1 VRGCDGASVPVRQC
15 RALRTRSPAP
25 SHTRTFAPLPVCIHA
40 YNKDI
45 VSSDHHELGPADAGR
60 YARDVRGATD
70 RVLEE
75 VRASLDS
82 TLPLLADTIATHAR
96 ASERRFF
103 DAMRRMDEAPS
114 LRGVLYALMEAVAGE
129 AERSALLV
137 MSQRKLRGW
146 TSSGFPEAA
155 ADPMSLDL
163 PFDPG
168 GLVGAAIRT
177 KSMISSSA
185 STLAPTGAE
194 RPHFAQGPERRDAIA
209 VPVVL
214 GGAVAAVLYADAL
227 SDGEPPAWA
236 DRVNRLVRYAALQ
249 LETRTARYLITVHAD
264 VPVASGPVSV
274 RGASGGVR

>member
-1 VRGCDGASVPVRQC
+1 M
-15 RALRTRSPAP
+15 
-25 SHTRTFAPLPVCIHA
+25 
-40 YNKDI
+40 
-45 VSSDHHELGPADAGR
+45 SSDHREPGPADAGR

-82 TLPLLADTIATHAR
+82 TLRLLANTIATDAR

-103 DAMRRMDEAPS
+103 DAMRHMDEAPS
-114 LRGVLYALMEAVAGE
+114 MRGVLHALMEAVGGE

-137 MSQRKLRGW
+137 MSQRRLRGW

-163 PFDPG
+163 PSDPG
-168 GLVGAAIRT
+168 GLVGAAIRA

-194 RPHFAQGPERRDAIA
+194 RPHFAQGPGTRDAIA
-209 VPVVL
+209 VPIVL
-214 GGAVAAVLYADAL
+214 GGAVAAVLYADAP

-236 DRVNRLVRYAALQ
+236 DRVNRLVRYAGLL
-249 LETRTARYLITVHAD
+249 LETRTARYLVTVHAD
-264 VPVASGPVSV
+264 VPVTSGSGSV
-274 RGASGGVR
+274 RGTSRGLR

>member
-1 VRGCDGASVPVRQC
+1 
-15 RALRTRSPAP
+15 
-25 SHTRTFAPLPVCIHA
+25 
-40 YNKDI
+40 

-60 YARDVRGATD
+60 YARDVREATD

-82 TLPLLADTIATHAR
+82 TLRLLADTIATDAR
-96 ASERRFF
+96 VSERRFF
-103 DAMRRMDEAPS
+103 DAMRRMDEAQS
-114 LRGVLYALMEAVAGE
+114 LRGVLHALMEAIGGE

-163 PFDPG
+163 PSDPG
-168 GLVGAAIRT
+168 GLIGA
-177 KSMISSSA
+177 A

-194 RPHFAQGPERRDAIA
+194 RPPFAQGPGTRDAIA

-249 LETRTARYLITVHAD
+249 LETRTGRYLITVHAEM
-264 VPVASGPVSV
+264 PAASGTATL
-274 RGASGGVR
+274 RGISGGVR